1 MTSPF
6 PSATDK
12 ARVIFTWL
20 HHNVEY
26 DVKAFFGNNLKP
38 SNPES
43 TLTSGLAVCEGYAGL
58 FAALALKAG
67 LEAVVIGG
75 NGKGYGHSSLKHGDP
90 IPKFDVG
97 HAWNAVRIDNGEWK
111 LLDPCWGAG
120 VVNGPNQPYSK
131 RFDESMFTMDNNDFG
146 WKHFPENSKYF
157 FRTDG
162 ATVTWEQY
170 CLDDVPE
177 RLQVYGPTTPEH
189 GIGERSFLP
198 ERKQIRVHDPESPMI
213 RFQFATVCPHWD
225 HVRNGKGKPYVM
237 VLHTGGRDGRES
249 DWIPFN
255 TNGNV
260 WWLDIERVKLGT
272 PGQKISVF
280 SVDSI
285 EGRDARG
292 VSVDQYK
299 AKKGRVA
306 MGPFGG
312 VAMWELV

>member
-1 MTSPF
+1 
-6 PSATDK
+6 
-12 ARVIFTWL
+12 
-20 HHNVEY
+20 
-26 DVKAFFGNNLKP
+26 
-38 SNPES
+38 
-43 TLTSGLAVCEGYAGL
+43 
-58 FAALALKAG
+58 
-67 LEAVVIGG
+67 
-75 NGKGYGHSSLKHGDP
+75 
-90 IPKFDVG
+90 
-97 HAWNAVRIDNGEWK
+97 
-111 LLDPCWGAG
+111 
-120 VVNGPNQPYSK
+120 
-131 RFDESMFTMDNNDFG
+131 MFTMDNNDFG
-146 WKHFPENSKYF
+146 WKHFPENSNYF

-162 ATVTWEQY
+162 RATISWEEY

-198 ERKQIRVHDPESPMI
+198 AQKQIKVHDAADPMV

-225 HVRNGKGKPYVM
+225 HVKNGKGKPYVM
-237 VLHTGGRDGRES
+237 VLHCGGRDGRES

-260 WWLDIERVKLGT
+260 WWLDIERIKLGT

-292 VSVDQYK
+292 VSIDEYK